1 MACVIHKFYDLTQ
14 LWIGISNGRSPIH
27 CPRDLEAANAT
38 VNTEYTRVKAEPC
51 LMTMIVITTRR
62 YV

>member
-1 MACVIHKFYDLTQ
+1 MGDPQFIARETL
-14 LWIGISNGRSPIH
+14 N
-27 CPRDLEAANAT
+27 AANAT